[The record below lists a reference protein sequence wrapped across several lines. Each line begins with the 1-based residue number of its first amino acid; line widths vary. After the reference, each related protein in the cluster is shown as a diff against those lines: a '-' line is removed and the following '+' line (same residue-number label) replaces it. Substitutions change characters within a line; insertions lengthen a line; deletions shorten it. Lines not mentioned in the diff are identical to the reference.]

1 LVGCR
6 AAPVVLDFPRTQA
19 NLSHEDD
26 AKSLMTPKTTLN
38 AKNLEALG
46 AKRLSELLIEISTG
60 SAAHKR
66 HLRLE
71 LAGNHGSAE
80 VSREVRK
87 RLASIARARTFINW
101 RKVKALKADL
111 ETQRK
116 TIVDVVAADD
126 AKEAFELIWQFLA
139 IADSIFER
147 SDDGSGSLIES
158 FHQACVDAGAIAA
171 SASVDTAVLA
181 SKVFAAVQSNG
192 YGQYDRLIPAMVS
205 ALGLEGLEQ
214 LKTLFVQWSKEPQE
228 KPAARDRQAIG
239 WSSNGPIYADD
250 VYGNQREL
258 TVRIA
263 LQAIA
268 DAQGDVDAYI
278 AQQPAKTRTVPLVAT
293 DIANRLVAAG
303 HAAQA
308 LATLDAAEMAGRD
321 APFEWQQARIDALD
335 ALDRSEDAQAFR
347 WLCFEQALDDTHL
360 RAFIRRLPD
369 FDDIEAEDKAFAY
382 AQAFPNVH
390 DAVAFFLRWPA
401 LCEAAKL
408 VTRRGAELDGNLYEL
423 MTPTAEALATRHPLA
438 ATIVLRS
445 MIDFTLDMAR
455 SSRYRH
461 AARHFAECAA
471 LAPYIDDF
479 GTAGSHDTYMTE
491 LKRVHGKKHGFWS
504 LVS

>member
-1 LVGCR
+1 M
-6 AAPVVLDFPRTQA
+6 AA
-19 NLSHEDD
+19 
-26 AKSLMTPKTTLN
+26 KTTLN

-46 AKRLSELLIEISTG
+46 AQRLSELLIEISTG

-66 HLRLE
+66 RLRME

-126 AKEAFELIWQFLA
+126 ATEAFELIWQFLA

-158 FHQACVDAGAIAA
+158 FHQGCIDAGVIAK
-171 SASVDTAVLA
+171 SAYVNAAVLA

-192 YGQYDRLIPAMVS
+192 YGQYDGLITAMVP
-205 ALGLEGLEQ
+205 ALGQEGLDQ

-228 KPAARDRQAIG
+228 KPAEREREVLG
-239 WSSNGPIYADD
+239 WGSNGPVYADD
-250 VYGNQREL
+250 VYGGHREL

-263 LQAIA
+263 LQEIA

-278 AQQPAKTRTVPLVAT
+278 SQQPAKTRVVPLVAT
-293 DIANRLVAAG
+293 DIANRLLAAG
-303 HAAQA
+303 RAAQA
-308 LATLDAAEMAGRD
+308 LATLDAADMAGRP
-321 APFEWQQARIDALD
+321 APFEWQQARINALES
-335 ALDRSEDAQAFR
+335 LGRNEEAQAFR
-347 WLCFEQALDDTHL
+347 LLCFEKTLDDQHL
-360 RAFIRRLPD
+360 REFIRRLPD
-369 FDDIEAEDKAFAY
+369 FDDIEAEERAFAY
-382 AQAFPNVH
+382 VQAFADFH
-390 DAVAFFLRWPA
+390 GALAFFLRWPS
-401 LCEAAKL
+401 LSEAAKL
-408 VTRRGAELDGNLYEL
+408 ITRRRAELDGDLYEL
-423 MTPTAEALATRHPLA
+423 MTSAAESLAARHPLA
-438 ATIVLRS
+438 ASILLRS

-471 LAPYIDDF
+471 LAPYIEDF
-479 GTAGSHDTYMTE
+479 GSAGSHDAYAAE
-491 LKRVHGKKHGFWS
+491 LKRAHGKKHGFWS
-504 LVS
+504 LVP